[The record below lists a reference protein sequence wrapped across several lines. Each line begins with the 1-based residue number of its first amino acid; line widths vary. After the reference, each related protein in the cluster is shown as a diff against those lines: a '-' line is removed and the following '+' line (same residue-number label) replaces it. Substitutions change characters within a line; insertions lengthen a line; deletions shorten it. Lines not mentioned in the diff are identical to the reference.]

1 MFENSHCAAT
11 YFVSDRRYYMDYK
24 KEIIEMVENTENNGK
39 LKFIYM
45 ILIEYLKSQPPAKPV
60 VCSAL
65 EGHVTGTGV

>member
-45 ILIEYLKSQPPAKPV
+45 ILIEYLKVKEQ
-60 VCSAL
+60 
-65 EGHVTGTGV
+65 GD